1 MKRLITLLF
10 ILMVSFPAYSYTF
23 QSAKQ
28 WAFSIYYNH
37 RKTFYCGCRYSTSG
51 KVMASQCGFSS
62 IRNSER
68 ANWIEWEHVVP
79 VSHFGRSFKEWK
91 GGHEECQ
98 GGNGKT
104 YKGRRCVRKV
114 SKKFKEIEGDLYN
127 LVPVI
132 GELNNARSN
141 TKMGVIAGEKRAFGK
156 CDFEVFKGIIEPRP
170 DIKGDIA
177 RTYFYMDYRYPG
189 YDIIDS
195 KDRAMFELWNKQ
207 DPVDSWERERAWEI
221 YEVQGNP
228 NPFILGFD
236 N

>member
-1 MKRLITLLF
+1 MGARCAGI
-10 ILMVSFPAYSYTF
+10 SFL
-23 QSAKQ
+23 K
-28 WAFSIYYNH
+28 
-37 RKTFYCGCRYSTSG
+37 
-51 KVMASQCGFSS
+51 
-62 IRNSER
+62 
-68 ANWIEWEHVVP
+68 
-79 VSHFGRSFKEWK
+79 SFKEWK

-104 YKGRRCVRKV
+104 YRGRRCVRKV

-141 TKMGVIAGEKRAFGK
+141 TKMGVIPGEKRAFGK
-156 CDFEVFKGIIEPRP
+156 CDFEVSKGIVEPRS

-189 YDIIDS
+189 FNIIS
-195 KDRAMFELWNKQ
+195 PKDRAMFEQWDKE

-221 YEVQGNP
+221 YEIQGNP